1 MTLVR
6 WDPFRELEDMS
17 ERLNRVFS
25 RPTLRNTGK
34 ENLTVADWMP
44 TVDISETEAE
54 YLIKAEL
61 PEVRKEDVKVTV
73 ENGVLTF
80 QGERRQEKEEK
91 GKKVPPRGALVRKLC
106 PEFHASRIR
115 GRRRRQ
121 GRVQRRRAWPLHL
134 PKSEKGEAQSDRRKG
149 RLIDSPSRKARFGG
163 PSSFL
168 HVRPHGSLLGSEHDQ
183 LPHVLIQVQP
193 QYVALPV
200 TGFDPKIAVRLAV
213 PAIHDVLNR

>member
-25 RPTLRNTGK
+25 RPSLRNSGK

-44 TVDISETEAE
+44 TVDISETEGE

-73 ENGVLTF
+73 ENGVLTL

-91 GKKVPPRGALVRKLC
+91 GKRFHRVECSYGSFVRSFTL
-106 PEFHASRIR
+106 PESVDESSVKAEYKD
-115 GRRRRQ
+115 G
-121 GRVQRRRAWPLHL
+121 VLNLHL
-134 PKSEKGEAQSDRRKG
+134 PKSEKVKPKA
-149 RLIDSPSRKARFGG
+149 IDVK
-163 PSSFL
+163 
-168 HVRPHGSLLGSEHDQ
+168 
-183 LPHVLIQVQP
+183 
-193 QYVALPV
+193 VA
-200 TGFDPKIAVRLAV
+200 
-213 PAIHDVLNR
+213 

>member
-25 RPTLRNTGK
+25 RPSLRNSGK

-44 TVDISETEAE
+44 TVDISETEGE

-73 ENGVLTF
+73 ENGVLTL

-91 GKKVPPRGALVRKLC
+91 GKRFHRVERSYGSFVRSFTL
-106 PEFHASRIR
+106 PESVDESSVKAEYKD
-115 GRRRRQ
+115 G
-121 GRVQRRRAWPLHL
+121 VLNLHL
-134 PKSEKGEAQSDRRKG
+134 PKSEKVK
-149 RLIDSPSRKARFGG
+149 PKAFD
-163 PSSFL
+163 
-168 HVRPHGSLLGSEHDQ
+168 VK
-183 LPHVLIQVQP
+183 
-193 QYVALPV
+193 VA
-200 TGFDPKIAVRLAV
+200 
-213 PAIHDVLNR
+213 

>member
-25 RPTLRNTGK
+25 RPSLRTSGK

-44 TVDISETEAE
+44 TVDISETESE

-73 ENGVLTF
+73 ENGVLTL

-91 GKKVPPRGALVRKLC
+91 GKRFHRVERSYGSFVRSFTL
-106 PEFHASRIR
+106 PESVDEGGVKAEYKDGIL
-115 GRRRRQ
+115 
-121 GRVQRRRAWPLHL
+121 ALHL
-134 PKSEKGEAQSDRRKG
+134 PKSEKVKPKA
-149 RLIDSPSRKARFGG
+149 IDVK
-163 PSSFL
+163 
-168 HVRPHGSLLGSEHDQ
+168 
-183 LPHVLIQVQP
+183 
-193 QYVALPV
+193 VA
-200 TGFDPKIAVRLAV
+200 
-213 PAIHDVLNR
+213 